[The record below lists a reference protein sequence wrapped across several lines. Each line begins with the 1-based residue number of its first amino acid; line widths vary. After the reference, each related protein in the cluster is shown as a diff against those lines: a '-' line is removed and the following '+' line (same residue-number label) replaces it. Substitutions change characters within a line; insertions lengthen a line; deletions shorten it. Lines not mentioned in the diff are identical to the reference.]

1 MNREGILLGS
11 KIYVVDVQVEIL
23 GLLKGHSK
31 VCMEVSL
38 RFVGNSSLGCIGMVL
53 LGEY

>member
-1 MNREGILLGS
+1 MNQEGILLGS
-11 KIYVVDVQVEIL
+11 ESYVVYAQVEFL

-38 RFVGNSSLGCIGMVL
+38 RFVGRILHWGV
-53 LGEY
+53 